1 MIFVVENS
9 GSAAISPINRLL
21 AGGSREGFVHTPDI
35 GEPLSAEGVDA
46 GNDETTT
53 AASRGECDND
63 ERRLG
68 GGEFSFIFNVRG
80 FV

>member
-1 MIFVVENS
+1 
-9 GSAAISPINRLL
+9 
-21 AGGSREGFVHTPDI
+21 VHTPDI

-68 GGEFSFIFNVRG
+68 GGEFSFILM
-80 FV
+80 FVVSYD

>member
-1 MIFVVENS
+1 
-9 GSAAISPINRLL
+9 
-21 AGGSREGFVHTPDI
+21 VHTPDI

-68 GGEFSFIFNVRG
+68 GGEFFIYFNVRG